1 MLLIPNEAPEPSCG
15 MPSINIFTCFPL
27 NPSTDIAISEPTPP
41 LSLSF
46 IPGALERASLNAPDE
61 FSIERVLMS
70 TELYAVFRA
79 LLLLRPVT
87 TISLRPMISSIC
99 MSSMVVGR
107 CSLMLFSTVCM
118 PGA

>member
-1 MLLIPNEAPEPSCG
+1 MFSAESVDGYSHIGADTSAFSKFYSG
-15 MPSINIFTCFPL
+15 CF
-27 NPSTDIAISEPTPP
+27 
-41 LSLSF
+41 
-46 IPGALERASLNAPDE
+46 ERASLNAPEE

-99 MSSMVVGR
+99 MSSMVVWR
-107 CSLMLFSTVCM
+107 CSPIFFSMVCI
-118 PGA
+118 PDA